1 MNAKVTWQEGL
12 LFEGS
17 VDLAPVF
24 KVDGNPPV
32 DGLKQGASPMQLV
45 AVGLVG
51 CTAMDVISILQKMR
65 QDVTDFEVSFE
76 GERADEHPKV
86 FTHIKV
92 EYVIHGRDIDPEK
105 VEKAINLSSERYCS
119 VQAMLQQ
126 AATIEHS
133 YRIVPVEEV
142 AEAA

>member
-32 DGLKQGASPMQLV
+32 DGLKQGASPMQLL
-45 AVGLVG
+45 AISLVG

-65 QDVTDFEVSFE
+65 QDVTGFEVTFD
-76 GERADEHPKV
+76 GARAEEHPKI

-92 EYVIHGRDIDPEK
+92 EYIIHGRDIEPDK
-105 VEKAINLSSERYCS
+105 VEKAISLSAERYCS
-119 VQAMLQQ
+119 VQGMLQK
-126 AATIEHS
+126 AATIESS
-133 YRIVPVEEV
+133 YRIIPVE
-142 AEAA
+142 A